1 VITNSGRV
9 EREPFWSSSLC
20 HSGGSAMIS
29 LSLQGRSEAMLAE
42 IAAGRFPPDPDQVTC
57 PRCPHFFVCDATGRG
72 PLSLSD
78 F

>member
-1 VITNSGRV
+1 
-9 EREPFWSSSLC
+9 
-20 HSGGSAMIS
+20 
-29 LSLQGRSEAMLAE
+29 MLAE